1 MLFTDG
7 NSSLASRLLCEGEQQ
22 QKDLTVKEPAES
34 QVPNMKSPNGLVLYV
49 EDDEDTRELVTYVL
63 AKSHYKVIAAANGDD
78 ALMLART
85 NDFDLYV
92 IDNWMSG
99 GSGIDLCKKLREFDT
114 RTPILFYSGAAYE
127 SDKQQA
133 FAAGAQGYLIK
144 PAGPDELIAE
154 VIRIVS
160 AARRTKAPATL

>member
-1 MLFTDG
+1 
-7 NSSLASRLLCEGEQQ
+7 
-22 QKDLTVKEPAES
+22 
-34 QVPNMKSPNGLVLYV
+34 MKSSVGHILYV

-63 AKSHYKVIAAANGDD
+63 ANSQFTVVAAANGDE
-78 ALMLART
+78 ALKLART
-85 NDFDLYV
+85 NNFDLYV

-114 RTPILFYSGAAYE
+114 WTPILFYSGAAFE
-127 SDKQQA
+127 RDKQQA
-133 FAAGAQGYLIK
+133 FAAGAQGYLVK

-160 AARRTKAPATL
+160 AASRTKAAGGSLEGALKERAKSIARCHYDSWSGPRG

>member
-1 MLFTDG
+1 
-7 NSSLASRLLCEGEQQ
+7 
-22 QKDLTVKEPAES
+22 
-34 QVPNMKSPNGLVLYV
+34 MKSPTGHILYV

-63 AKSHYKVIAAANGDD
+63 AKSYYKVIAAANGDD
-78 ALMLART
+78 ALRLART

-114 RTPILFYSGAAYE
+114 WTPILFYSGAAFE
-127 SDKQQA
+127 RDKQQA
-133 FAAGAQGYLIK
+133 FAAGAQGYLVK
-144 PAGPDELIAE
+144 PAGPDELTAE

-160 AARRTKAPATL
+160 AASRTKAAGGSLEGALKERAKSIARCHYDSWSGPRG

>member
-1 MLFTDG
+1 
-7 NSSLASRLLCEGEQQ
+7 
-22 QKDLTVKEPAES
+22 
-34 QVPNMKSPNGLVLYV
+34 MKSPTGLVLHI
-49 EDDEDTRELVTYVL
+49 EDDDDTRELVTYVL
-63 AKSHYKVIAAANGDD
+63 AGINYRVIGAANGDD

-114 RTPILFYSGAAYE
+114 RTPILFYSGAAFE

-144 PAGPDELIAE
+144 PAGPEDLIAE

-160 AARRTKAPATL
+160 ATRSTEAPATL

>member
-1 MLFTDG
+1 
-7 NSSLASRLLCEGEQQ
+7 
-22 QKDLTVKEPAES
+22 
-34 QVPNMKSPNGLVLYV
+34 MKSPTGLVLYI
-49 EDDEDTRELVTYVL
+49 EDDADTRELVTYVL
-63 AKSHYKVIAAANGDD
+63 AEINYRVIGAANGDE
-78 ALMLART
+78 ALMLTRT

-114 RTPILFYSGAAYE
+114 RTPILFYSGAAFE

-144 PAGPDELIAE
+144 PAGPNDLISE

-160 AARRTKAPATL
+160 AARSNEAPATL

>member
-1 MLFTDG
+1 
-7 NSSLASRLLCEGEQQ
+7 
-22 QKDLTVKEPAES
+22 
-34 QVPNMKSPNGLVLYV
+34 MKPPTGLVLYV
-49 EDDEDTRELVTYVL
+49 EDDDDTRELVTYVL
-63 AKSHYKVIAAANGDD
+63 AEINYRVIGAANGDD

-114 RTPILFYSGAAYE
+114 RTPILFYSGAAFE
-127 SDKQQA
+127 IDKQQA

-144 PAGPDELIAE
+144 PAGPDDLIAE

-160 AARRTKAPATL
+160 ATRSTEAPATL